1 MILAPSAAAI
11 SAEHFA
17 AVAQARLRGEAASA
31 DGSAPDDGALLGR
44 AYRLLARDE
53 ARLAAAQQLDAAAQ
67 ARRRASTVGEIKAVG
82 KGVHAP
88 ALAPP
93 PAPPPRLPHLF

>member
-1 MILAPSAAAI
+1 MALHTEGAARARFAAAI

-31 DGSAPDDGALLGR
+31 DGSADDGELLGR

-53 ARLAAAQQLDAAAQ
+53 HNMWRLLERHLRFAGG
-67 ARRRASTVGEIKAVG
+67 GEKESDSI
-82 KGVHAP
+82 AP
-88 ALAPP
+88 ASHPDT
-93 PAPPPRLPHLF
+93 

>member
-1 MILAPSAAAI
+1 MALHTEGEARARFAAAI

-31 DGSAPDDGALLGR
+31 DGSATDDGELLGR

-53 ARLAAAQQLDAAAQ
+53 HNMWRLLERHLRFAGG
-67 ARRRASTVGEIKAVG
+67 GEKESDSI
-82 KGVHAP
+82 AP
-88 ALAPP
+88 ASHPDT
-93 PAPPPRLPHLF
+93 